1 MTAHI
6 ELTSVSLSNMKIIIV
21 GGGSS
26 AWLSAAYIL
35 KNVPNV
41 QITVIDK
48 EIGNPVGVGEA
59 TILNF
64 AEFMDSCGFRKAEWF
79 YEIDA
84 TLKTGIMFPGWGTED
99 NEIWHPFQT
108 NVTYPDTS
116 SLDVWAQ
123 QQDLPFKRYATTNYD
138 AATSNLIDFTA
149 PDQRF
154 GYHVD
159 CGKLVVYIQNKIG
172 RFIKSVNSAVTEVVK
187 DNEENITKLVLNN
200 GEEHTAD
207 LYIDCTG
214 FLSLLK
220 KQKFVDITGRLFC
233 DTAIACRIEF
243 EDKEAEMR
251 PYVISEAVA
260 HGWIWTI
267 PTRSRIGSGL
277 VFNRDITSIDD
288 AKQYLADYWKGRAK
302 IENMRVID
310 WTPKYASNMW
320 QGNVVSVGLSGGF
333 IEPLEST
340 GLFLIQM
347 GIKLLAEKIKL
358 GIYDT
363 ANIDMYN
370 AQMTKYFEDGIDF
383 VGMHYANTERTEPF
397 WQYVKETFVESPL
410 QHHYRRIMLNPDA
423 SFVDICKSNLITG
436 TIFNPVNWFIWLIQ
450 LGYPV
455 NKYAFHLP
463 PDRIKFLI
471 KVFERNEHVRV
482 LRSIP
487 HKDALDVILL
497 EGMNNGHVPS
507 EI

>member
-1 MTAHI
+1 
-6 ELTSVSLSNMKIIIV
+6 MKIIIV

-26 AWLSAAYIL
+26 AWLSASYL
-35 KNVPNV
+35 LNNVPKV
-41 QITVIDK
+41 EITVIDK
-48 EIGNPVGVGEA
+48 EVGNPVGVGEA

-64 AEFMDSCGFRKAEWF
+64 GTFMEECGFAKAEWL
-79 YEIDA
+79 YELDA
-84 TLKTGIMFPGWGTED
+84 TLKTGIMFPGWGTTD
-99 NEIWHPFQT
+99 NEVWHPFQT
-108 NVTYPDTS
+108 NVTYPDSS

-138 AATSNLIDFTA
+138 AATSRLIDFTA

-159 CGKLVVYIQNKIG
+159 CGKMVVYIQKK
-172 RFIKSVNSAVTEVVK
+172 IKSFVTCINSAVTEVIK
-187 DNEENITKLVLNN
+187 DDEGNINKLVLNN

-214 FLSLLK
+214 FISLLK
-220 KQKFVDITGRLFC
+220 EQKFVDITGRLFC
-233 DTAIACRIEF
+233 DTAIACRIDF
-243 EDKEAEMR
+243 EDKTTEML
-251 PYVISEAVA
+251 PYVISEAVE
-260 HGWIWTI
+260 HGWIWKI

-277 VFNRDITSIDD
+277 VFNRNITPIEE
-288 AKQYLADYWKGRAK
+288 AKQYLADHWNGRVK
-302 IENMRVID
+302 VEDMKVID
-310 WTPKYASNMW
+310 WTPRYCSNMW
-320 QGNVVSVGLSGGF
+320 QGNIVSVGLSAGF

-358 GIYDT
+358 SFYDT
-363 ANIDMYN
+363 ANINLYN
-370 AQMTKYFEDGIDF
+370 SQMTKYFEDGIDF

-397 WQYVKETFVESPL
+397 WQYVKETFKESVL
-410 QHHYRRIMLNPDA
+410 QQHYRMIMLDPNVT
-423 SFVDICKSNLITG
+423 FVDVCKPNLTNN
-436 TIFNPVNWFIWLIQ
+436 TIFNPINWFIWLAQ

-455 NKYAFHLP
+455 NKSAFHLH

-471 KVFERNEHVRV
+471 KVFERNEQVRV

-497 EGMNNGHVPS
+497 EGMNNGYVPS

>member
-1 MTAHI
+1 
-6 ELTSVSLSNMKIIIV
+6 MKIIIV

-26 AWLSAAYIL
+26 AWLSAAYL
-35 KNVPNV
+35 LNNVPKV
-41 QITVIDK
+41 EITVIDK
-48 EIGNPVGVGEA
+48 EVGNPVGVGEA

-64 AEFMDSCGFRKAEWF
+64 GTFMEECGFAKAEWL
-79 YEIDA
+79 YELDA
-84 TLKTGIMFPGWGTED
+84 TLKTGIMFPGWGTTD
-99 NEIWHPFQT
+99 NEVWHPFQT
-108 NVTYPDTS
+108 NVTYLDSS

-123 QQDLPFKRYATTNYD
+123 HQDLPFKRYATTNYD
-138 AATSNLIDFTA
+138 AATSRLIDFTA

-159 CGKLVVYIQNKIG
+159 CGKMVVYIQKK
-172 RFIKSVNSAVTEVVK
+172 IKSFVTCINSAVTEVIK
-187 DNEENITKLVLNN
+187 DDEGNINKLVLNN

-214 FLSLLK
+214 FISLLK
-220 KQKFVDITGRLFC
+220 EQKFVDITGRLFC
-233 DTAIACRIEF
+233 DTAIACRIDF
-243 EDKEAEMR
+243 EDKTTEML
-251 PYVISEAVA
+251 PYVISEAVE
-260 HGWIWTI
+260 HGWIWKI

-277 VFNRDITSIDD
+277 VFNRNITPIEE
-288 AKQYLADYWKGRAK
+288 AKQYLADHWNGRVK
-302 IENMRVID
+302 VEDMKVID
-310 WTPKYASNMW
+310 WTPRYCSNMW
-320 QGNVVSVGLSGGF
+320 QGNIVSVGLSAGF

-358 GIYDT
+358 SFYDT
-363 ANIDMYN
+363 ANINLYN
-370 AQMTKYFEDGIDF
+370 SQMTKYFEDGIDF

-397 WQYVKETFVESPL
+397 WQYVKETFKESVL
-410 QHHYRRIMLNPDA
+410 QQHYRMIMLDPNVT
-423 SFVDICKSNLITG
+423 FVDACKPNLTNN
-436 TIFNPVNWFIWLIQ
+436 TIFNPINWFIWLAQ

-455 NKYAFHLP
+455 NKSAFHLH

-471 KVFERNEHVRV
+471 KVFERNEQVRV

-497 EGMNNGHVPS
+497 EGMNNGYVPS

>member
-1 MTAHI
+1 
-6 ELTSVSLSNMKIIIV
+6 MKVIIV

-26 AWLSAAYIL
+26 AWLSAAYLL
-35 KNVPNV
+35 KNVP
-41 QITVIDK
+41 QADITVIDK

-64 AEFMDSCGFRKAEWF
+64 GTFMEECGFQKAEWF
-79 YEIDA
+79 YDLDA

-99 NEIWHPFQT
+99 NEVWHPFQT
-108 NVTYPDTS
+108 NVTYPDSS

-159 CGKLVVYIQNKIG
+159 CGKLVVYIQKKIG
-172 RFIKSVNSAVTEVVK
+172 NFIKSINSAVTEVVK
-187 DNEENITKLVLNN
+187 DDEENIIKLVLNN

-214 FLSLLK
+214 FISLLK
-220 KQKFVDITGRLFC
+220 EQKFVDISGRLFC
-233 DTAIACRIEF
+233 DTAIACRIDF

-260 HGWIWTI
+260 HGWIWKI

-277 VFNRDITSIDD
+277 VFNRSITSIEE
-288 AKQYLADYWKGRAK
+288 AKQYLSDHWNNRAK
-302 IENMRVID
+302 IEDMKVID
-310 WTPKYASNMW
+310 WTPRYCSNMW
-320 QGNVVSVGLSGGF
+320 QGNVVSIGLSAGF

-347 GIKLLAEKIKL
+347 GIKVLAEKIKL
-358 GIYDT
+358 SFYDT
-363 ANIDMYN
+363 ANINLYN

-397 WQYVKETFVESPL
+397 WQYVKETFKESAL
-410 QHHYRRIMLNPDA
+410 QQHYRMIMLDSNATFLDA
-423 SFVDICKSNLITG
+423 CKPNLTIN
-436 TIFNPVNWFIWLIQ
+436 TIFNPINWFIWLAQ

-455 NKYAFHLP
+455 QKSGFHLH
-463 PDRIKFLI
+463 PDRIKFLTS
-471 KVFERNEHVRV
+471 VFERNEHIRV

-487 HKDALDVILL
+487 HQDAIDVILL
-497 EGMNNGHVPS
+497 EGINNGLVPS